1 MLNISEDVEYVMKK
15 KYMHIADHILYILL
29 INAHHT

>member
-15 KYMHIADHILYILL
+15 KMHIGDHILYILL
-29 INAHHT
+29 MNAHHT